1 MEPRTNKTKFLFF
14 KNVLSASYEVGGHA
28 AEDQKQYELPA

>member
-14 KNVLSASYEVGGHA
+14 KNVLSASYEVGGLT
-28 AEDQKQYELPA
+28 AEDQNHYELPG